1 MFLTRIEK
9 RILNALKS
17 SPAYE
22 SWETICNEFSED
34 KACSALKALEEKN
47 FLTCTYAGNKPWF
60 VKLNFKGY
68 FYNEIIIN
76 EIKEFFLKSIVTPVI
91 VSFITALIASRIF

>member
-47 FLTCTYAGNKPWF
+47 FLTCTYADNKPWF
-60 VKLNFKGY
+60 VELNFKGY
-68 FYNEIIIN
+68 FTM
-76 EIKEFFLKSIVTPVI
+76 KL
-91 VSFITALIASRIF
+91 LLMR